1 MGKSLTVFGAALLS
15 VGLMAG
21 PASAELDA
29 MNLKVVGTWGNLSN
43 WKVNE
48 GPFWNETMPEKSGGK
63 ITADAVPQ
71 TDVGIKGFEVMRM
84 LKIGVFDVAHGV
96 VGYIAGV
103 TAPPGKRMGH
113 AGAIIAGGKGTADDK
128 FAALNDAGVRTVRS
142 LAEIGDALAD
152 VTGWT

>member
-1 MGKSLTVFGAALLS
+1 MGKTLTTIGAAVMS

-21 PASAELDA
+21 PAAAELDT

-48 GPFWNETMPEKSGGK
+48 GPFWNTTMPEVSGGK

-96 VGYIAGV
+96 VGYIAGEDPV
-103 TAPPGKRMGH
+103 VE
-113 AGAIIAGGKGTADDK
+113 
-128 FAALNDAGVRTVRS
+128 GV
-142 LAEIGDALAD
+142 
-152 VTGWT
+152 